1 MPADRPG
8 PANRDPVFHR
18 EIGRDYPVVDRAEG
32 ACVFDASGRRYLDG
46 AGGIF
51 VANIGHGVK
60 EVVAAMAAQADRVAF
75 AHTSVF
81 TSAAELAFAQKLV
94 DLAPPGFTKAW
105 ICTSGSAAN
114 ETALKLAREYQLI
127 KGAPQRTKVIAR
139 WNSYHGSS
147 LGALSLTGQPRR
159 REPFLPYLQDFPHI
173 EPPYC
178 YRCPFGLTYPGCG
191 IACAQALDRAIEA
204 AGADNIAAFIAEPVS
219 GGPLGTIVPPA
230 EYFPII
236 RDICDRHGILM
247 IVDEVITG
255 AGRIGRNFGIDH
267 WGVVPD
273 IITAGKGIGGG
284 YVPIGAVLV
293 SERVYAAFEDAGRSF
308 RHGETFTGHAVI
320 SAAGAAVLDYIRDH
334 DLIDR
339 VAVTGQRLGAKLQAL
354 SSLAIVGDVRG
365 VGLLWGI
372 ELVRDKA
379 TREPFARER
388 AIAERVAKAAF
399 DRGLLVVAGTGAAD
413 GVRGDT
419 ISLAPPFILSDD
431 EVDELVASLESS
443 IRAVAAEEG
452 FSDVSGV

>member
-94 DLAPPGFTKAW
+94 DLAPSGFTKAW

-204 AGADNIAAFIAEPVS
+204 ADADNIAAFIAEPVS

-339 VAVTGQRLGAKLQAL
+339 VAVTGLPARDQGQRLAAGRDRSDRVPDPPPAGHGEDRRPLLYVVGRDHRAHAAL
-354 SSLAIVGDVRG
+354 SGAARRAGPHG
-365 VGLLWGI
+365 
-372 ELVRDKA
+372 
-379 TREPFARER
+379 RER
-388 AIAERVAKAAF
+388 GRASVRVRWRRQAA
-399 DRGLLVVAGTGAAD
+399 
-413 GVRGDT
+413 
-419 ISLAPPFILSDD
+419 APGEARRRRHLPPGRHRL
-431 EVDELVASLESS
+431 
-443 IRAVAAEEG
+443 
-452 FSDVSGV
+452 